1 MSGSSEARRSRR
13 AAADRLLEALDE
25 QSDGLDELAR
35 EMRLGRTA
43 RVRVREHVEDSA
55 GHEADTLFGSWLDA
69 DDRVAARLER
79 YVRLAQA
86 SIAAEALR
94 PHLGTLDIVP
104 MSNRGDVIS
113 EWRSRGGWVESDG
126 QFPQDLDRALL
137 AGEIDLV
144 VHSY

>member
-1 MSGSSEARRSRR
+1 VSGSSEARRDRR
-13 AAADRLLEALDE
+13 AAADRLLEALAE

-79 YVRLAQA
+79 YVKLAQA
-86 SIAAEALR
+86 SIAAMREHVATTEVLLSELE
-94 PHLGTLDIVP
+94 PDADDP
-104 MSNRGDVIS
+104 RG
-113 EWRSRGGWVESDG
+113 
-126 QFPQDLDRALL
+126 F
-137 AGEIDLV
+137 
-144 VHSY
+144 